1 MLPIKQLKPRL
12 RSPNNEHI
20 ANTVG
25 MELES
30 EFLLRLSFTRA
41 VKDPIISG
49 TTPVKE
55 LEESTRERN
64 AVKVIH
70 ELGIEPCNLFFDN
83 VRDVR

>member
-1 MLPIKQLKPRL
+1 MLPINQLKPRL

-30 EFLLRLSFTRA
+30 EFLLRLSSTRA

-49 TTPVKE
+49 MDPD
-55 LEESTRERN
+55 S
-64 AVKVIH
+64 
-70 ELGIEPCNLFFDN
+70 LFMFSDN
-83 VRDVR
+83 DFN